1 MTSATALIA
10 DREIRQRMRTKGFAI
25 STVLIVVLVLGIGI
39 LTRALSGSSDTSSVD
54 VAVVGTVPTVFDQAL
69 LQAGRTNDRA
79 VDVVPEPNRAAAES
93 ALRSGDVDAVLLVAD
108 RALVFHEEVD
118 DTAQRVV
125 DAAWQTAA
133 GATAAQQLG
142 LSPEQTARI
151 VAPAP
156 LRSTTLESNHD
167 DAVGILV
174 GIITAVVLFA
184 AVSAFGGLVLTGVVE
199 EKTSAIVE
207 LLLAR
212 VTARQLLAGKVTGI
226 GTVALVQLTAAVA
239 AGLIALAVAGTSI
252 PSGVWIAVPTTI
264 LWFLGGFALFS
275 TLYALAGS
283 FVSRQEDAQAAA
295 LPVTLCV
302 MAAYLTVFP
311 LSANADSTVAVV
323 LSMIPPWTP
332 LLMPLR
338 IATGSASWWQV
349 AVGVALLVLTT
360 VVVLRLA
367 ASIYS
372 RTLLQRGRRISW
384 RQALHLRSAAT

>member
-54 VAVVGTVPTVFDQAL
+54 VAVVGTVPTAFDQVL
-69 LQAGRTNDRA
+69 LQAGRANGRA
-79 VDVVPEPNRAAAES
+79 VDVVPEPDRAAAES

-239 AGLIALAVAGTSI
+239 AGVIALAVSGTSI

>member
-1 MTSATALIA
+1 
-10 DREIRQRMRTKGFAI
+10 
-25 STVLIVVLVLGIGI
+25 
-39 LTRALSGSSDTSSVD
+39 
-54 VAVVGTVPTVFDQAL
+54 VGVQPPAFDQAL
-69 LQAGRTNDRA
+69 NQAGRANDTD
-79 VDVVPEPNRAAAES
+79 VNVVPEPDRAAAEA
-93 ALRSGDVDAVLLVAD
+93 ALRAGDVDAVVLVPE
-108 RALVFHEEVD
+108 RSVVFHENVD
-118 DTAQRVV
+118 DTVQRVV
-125 DAAWQTAA
+125 DAAWQASAGVAA
-133 GATAAQQLG
+133 AEQIG
-142 LSPEQTARI
+142 LSPDQTARI

-156 LRSTTLESNHD
+156 LRAVTLDSDHD

-174 GIITAVVLFA
+174 GIIAAVVLFA

-212 VTARQLLAGKVTGI
+212 VKAAQLLAGKVIGI
-226 GTVALVQLTAAVA
+226 GTVALIQLSAAVG
-239 AGLIALAVAGTSI
+239 AGVIALAVSGTSI
-252 PSGVWIAVPTTI
+252 PAGVWIAVPTTL

-295 LPVTLCV
+295 LPVTLGV

-311 LSANADSTVAVV
+311 LSANADSTVATV

-338 IATGSASWWQV
+338 IATGNATWWQV
-349 AVGVALLVLTT
+349 AVGVAVLLIATVL
-360 VVVLRLA
+360 VLRLA

-384 RQALHLRSAAT
+384 RQALHLRAAAT

>member
-1 MTSATALIA
+1 MVAPPDDLKVTVTTSATFIENL
-10 DREIRQRMRTKGFAI
+10 
-25 STVLIVVLVLGIGI
+25 
-39 LTRALSGSSDTSSVD
+39 
-54 VAVVGTVPTVFDQAL
+54 
-69 LQAGRTNDRA
+69 
-79 VDVVPEPNRAAAES
+79 
-93 ALRSGDVDAVLLVAD
+93 
-108 RALVFHEEVD
+108 
-118 DTAQRVV
+118 
-125 DAAWQTAA
+125 
-133 GATAAQQLG
+133 
-142 LSPEQTARI
+142 
-151 VAPAP
+151 
-156 LRSTTLESNHD
+156 
-167 DAVGILV
+167 
-174 GIITAVVLFA
+174 
-184 AVSAFGGLVLTGVVE
+184 
-199 EKTSAIVE
+199 
-207 LLLAR
+207 
-212 VTARQLLAGKVTGI
+212 
-226 GTVALVQLTAAVA
+226 
-239 AGLIALAVAGTSI
+239 
-252 PSGVWIAVPTTI
+252 PTTI

>member
-1 MTSATALIA
+1 
-10 DREIRQRMRTKGFAI
+10 
-25 STVLIVVLVLGIGI
+25 
-39 LTRALSGSSDTSSVD
+39 
-54 VAVVGTVPTVFDQAL
+54 
-69 LQAGRTNDRA
+69 
-79 VDVVPEPNRAAAES
+79 VPEPNRAAAES

-239 AGLIALAVAGTSI
+239 AGVIALAVSGTSI

-349 AVGVALLVLTT
+349 VVGVALLMLTT